1 MTQSTVYDEVRYSSY
16 PYALT
21 HPDRLATVAAL
32 HGLPSPDP
40 GTARVL
46 EIGCGAG
53 GNLLAMAAA
62 TPGLTALGIDLA
74 HGPIEDARRLAEA
87 AGVCNVEFRQAD
99 LMDVTGGELGEFD
112 YIVAH
117 GVFTWVPEEA
127 RDALLAA
134 TYSHLAADGLAII
147 SHNCYPGGYTR
158 QALREMGLW
167 YARDKEGGPAARAEH
182 AQELYRFIYEDR
194 GGTADWWGQL
204 IENQGKA
211 FAVGPLYRLVH
222 DDLSDHW
229 EPVWFA
235 QFAERAAGHRL
246 AYVGDSD
253 LAHLLPRWLPDFAQT
268 RVHELAGGDRIA
280 IEQITDML
288 RCTFFRHSILCR
300 DSRSPGEALQP
311 STLHTLH
318 FGPRGEEDEPPPE
331 GLLGSA
337 LALLRSRAPDT
348 VAFAELRAATGADP
362 DELAQALLDGFTSE
376 LVMPHRSPLAAVDP
390 TGVERPVASA
400 LARHQSTLGP
410 QVTTRAYAT
419 VRMEEP
425 PARVLLQLLDGT
437 RDRDAIRTEFQERT
451 GVPLSAEDLER
462 NLVQLGRLYLLS
474 ES

>member
-32 HGLPSPDP
+32 HGLSTPDP
-40 GTARVL
+40 ATARVL

-62 TPGLTALGIDLA
+62 TPGITALGIDLA

-87 AGVCNVEFRQAD
+87 AGITNAEFRQAD
-99 LMDVTGGELGEFD
+99 LTDVTGGELGEFD
-112 YIVAH
+112 FIVAH
-117 GVFTWVPEEA
+117 GVFTWIPEEA

-134 TYSHLAADGLAII
+134 AHAHLAADGLAII
-147 SHNCYPGGYTR
+147 SHNCYPGCYTR
-158 QALREMGLW
+158 QALREVGLW
-167 YARDKEGGPAARAEH
+167 FSRGQETPLERAEH
-182 AQELYRFIYEDR
+182 AQQLYRFLYEDR
-194 GGTADWWGQL
+194 GGTSDWWGQL
-204 IENQGKA
+204 LENQGKA
-211 FAVGPLYRLVH
+211 FAIGPLYRLVH
-222 DDLSDHW
+222 DDMSDHW
-229 EPVWFA
+229 KPVWFSD
-235 QFAERAAGHRL
+235 FAERAARHRL

-288 RCTFFRHSILCR
+288 RCTFFRHSVLCR
-300 DSRSPGEALQP
+300 DSRAPDGSLHPA
-311 STLHTLH
+311 TLHELH
-318 FGPRGEEDEPPPE
+318 FGPRGEEGAPLPD

-348 VAFAELRAATGADP
+348 VPFAELRAATGAEP
-362 DELAQALLDGFTSE
+362 DALAQALLDGFLAE
-376 LVMPHRSPLAAVDP
+376 QVMPHRAPLTAVDP
-390 TGVERPVASA
+390 TGVERPAASA
-400 LARHQSTLGP
+400 LARHQSTLGS
-410 QVTTRAYAT
+410 QVTTRAYAN
-419 VRMEEP
+419 VHMEEP
-425 PARVLLQLLDGT
+425 AARVLLQLLDGT
-437 RDRDAIRTEFQERT
+437 RDRAAIRAEFQERT
-451 GVPLSAEDLER
+451 GIPISAEDLER